1 MTNDKQNLNV
11 LAVVLTYNEGEKLQ
25 KLISRFPDHRD
36 YKLLFVDDGSTDK
49 TTQFITNLGFTV
61 IKHKENLGVGA
72 GIRTAIEYCRENG
85 WPVMVKCF
93 PKKSPG

>member
-49 TTQFITNLGFTV
+49 TTQFITNLGLTV
-61 IKHKENLGVGA
+61 IKHKGNLGTEVD
-72 GIRTAIEYCRENG
+72 
-85 WPVMVKCF
+85 WD
-93 PKKSPG
+93 